1 VSTIPPRGHPDI
13 EKLLLIFITQ
23 SSAKGSFLNTMDLV
37 SKKFYLNFKK
47 EKIIFIHFRKG

>member
-1 VSTIPPRGHPDI
+1 
-13 EKLLLIFITQ
+13 LLIFITQ